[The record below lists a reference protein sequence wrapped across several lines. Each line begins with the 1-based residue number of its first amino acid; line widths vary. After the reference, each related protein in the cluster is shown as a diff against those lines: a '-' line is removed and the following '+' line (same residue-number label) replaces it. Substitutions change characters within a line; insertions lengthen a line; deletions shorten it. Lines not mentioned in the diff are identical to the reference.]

1 MIRIQILSFI
11 VSVALVLFVLVL
23 VKKRKLKEEYAL
35 LWLFT
40 GLVIAIFSAFRNLL
54 EILGDLLGIFYSPA
68 ALLLVAVLFIL
79 LILLHFSVVISSFSE
94 RIRILAQKVVELE
107 FEAKSTKPDRENS

>member
-1 MIRIQILSFI
+1 MIKVQILSFI
-11 VSVALVLFVLVL
+11 VSVALILFVLVL
-23 VKKRKLKEEYAL
+23 IKKRKLKEEYGL

-40 GLVIAIFSAFRNLL
+40 GVVIAVFSAFRNLL
-54 EILGDLLGIFYSPA
+54 EILGDVLGIFYSPA

-94 RIRILAQKVVELE
+94 RIKVLTQKVAQLE
-107 FEAKSTKPDRENS
+107 EKISRMV